1 MKRILFVFVMF
12 ITSLVVN
19 AQEVERSF
27 ADLKNE
33 GNAAIRSKDYPKA
46 LELYEK
52 AMVKWGDQPISDSS
66 MIINM
71 GYCALKAKN
80 YEKSLKYLDQAISM
94 NYKKSTAYMFKA
106 DVYTA
111 MKDMEGNIRSLE
123 SAYEIDPNNATLKTR
138 LANYYAREAS
148 AVYSEGGKLITK
160 ANADITAGKLKTS
173 DDAYKTAIQAAKTE
187 FEKSMPLIE
196 KALSYDANNA
206 PAKQLKAACEQALK

>member
-1 MKRILFVFVMF
+1 MKRILFVFVLF
-12 ITSLVVN
+12 VVALAVN
-19 AQEVERSF
+19 AQEVEKSF
-27 ADLKNE
+27 ADFKNE

-46 LELYEK
+46 LDAYEK
-52 AMVKWGDQPISDSS
+52 AMAKWGDQPIADSA

-71 GYCALKAKN
+71 GYCALKAKD
-80 YEKSLKYLDQAISM
+80 YEKSLKYFDQAISM

-111 MKDMEGNIRSLE
+111 MKDMEGNLKSLE
-123 SAYEIDPNNATLKTR
+123 SAYEVDPNNATLKAR

-148 AVYSEGGKLITK
+148 AVYSKGGKLITK
-160 ANADITAGKLKTS
+160 ANADVTAGKLKAS
-173 DDAYKTAIQAAKTE
+173 DDAYKIAIQDAKAE

-196 KALSYDANNA
+196 KALSYDANNG

>member
-1 MKRILFVFVMF
+1 MKRIFF
-12 ITSLVVN
+12 IFLMLIGVLGAI
-19 AQEVERSF
+19 AQEAEKSF

-33 GNAAIRSKDYPKA
+33 GNAAIRSKDYPTA
-46 LELYEK
+46 LDLYEK
-52 AMVKWGDQPISDSS
+52 AMVKWGDQPIADSA

-80 YEKSLKYLDQAISM
+80 YEKSLKYFDQAISM

-111 MKDMEGNIRSLE
+111 MKDMENNLKSME
-123 SAYEIDPNNATLKTR
+123 SAYEVDPNNASIKTR
-138 LANYYAREAS
+138 LGNYYAREAS
-148 AVYSEGGKLITK
+148 AVYSNGGKIITK
-160 ANADITAGKLKTS
+160 ANADVTAGKIKVS
-173 DDAYKTAIQAAKTE
+173 DEAYKTAVQEAKAE

-196 KALSYDANNA
+196 KALSYDEKNA

>member
-1 MKRILFVFVMF
+1 MKRILFVFVML
-12 ITSLVVN
+12 IVALAVN
-19 AQEVERSF
+19 AQEAEKSF

-46 LELYEK
+46 LDAYEK
-52 AMVKWGDQPISDSS
+52 ALAKWGDQPIADSS

-80 YEKSLKYLDQAISM
+80 YEKSLKYFDQAISM

-111 MKDMEGNIRSLE
+111 MKDMEGNVKSLE
-123 SAYEIDPNNATLKTR
+123 SAYEADPNNKTVKAK

-148 AVYSEGGKLITK
+148 AVYSQGGKLITK
-160 ANADITAGKLKTS
+160 ANADVAAGKLKTS
-173 DDAYKTAIQAAKTE
+173 DDAYKTAIQDAKAE

-196 KALSYDANNA
+196 KALSYDDSNV